1 MSATPMEAKYP
12 SFKGR
17 PSHAD
22 THFVAVDLSF
32 PRPEGLTRAAA
43 VPARLL
49 LAGIVAVSFG
59 LRFAAALVHTTPL
72 YFPDEYIYGSIA
84 RSLAETGRPLIRGH
98 SAHFPAMLEPLLAA
112 PFWLTHDP
120 TVAYRLTQAENA
132 LAMSLAA
139 IPVYLLVRRLG
150 GGSWPALAA
159 GALTVASPDLFFA
172 SFVLAD
178 AIAYP
183 LVLGAIYLGVC
194 ALSEPT
200 RRLQIGFAVLAGLAT
215 FTRVQYVFLP
225 VVFIVAALV
234 VESGS
239 VRTVWRRFRLSLGL
253 YAAPLLLVAVLGP
266 KRLLGYY
273 SGVADLGVKPSAIG
287 HWLGTDA
294 LLLAYSAGFALV
306 PGALV
311 GLAYALRRPRTR
323 DENAFAALAVGALL
337 AIFVE
342 ASLYAASGTDRFQ
355 ERYLMVLPPLVLPAF
370 ALWLRRNRPGA
381 RVAALLGL
389 GLVALAARVPLSGYT
404 ISDSKQDSPFLL
416 AVFRLEKGI
425 GIGTGSLVVA
435 LLASALALL
444 GAAVCYRAFLAR
456 WAIGATILAAAFVSL
471 GAVAFDAHVVRSV
484 RTSLLPPDAR
494 WVDHAG
500 LGGVS
505 MIQTPATLHAAV
517 NEQLFWNLSLKH
529 LYFLD
534 DASPIDAFGSERVRA
549 ARDGRLVSKGR
560 TLRGP
565 LLISNYAVRVK
576 LSGAVAVGHGPN
588 YDLYRALGTPRFALF
603 AGGLYQDGWLSASG
617 HMTVW
622 PAQNG
627 RVRGVLTLPLSLPPK
642 PRSETTTLQLRGPGV
657 TRNVTVH
664 PGQSIVVRLKVSH
677 RGPWTLSFR
686 TKRPGYLS
694 DGRPISVMAQ
704 MPTFAGIYCG
714 QNTANSTATVA

>member
-1 MSATPMEAKYP
+1 
-12 SFKGR
+12 
-17 PSHAD
+17 
-22 THFVAVDLSF
+22 VAVDVSL
-32 PRPEGLTRAAA
+32 PRPEGLARAAA

-49 LAGIVAVSFG
+49 LAGLVAVSFG

-72 YFPDEYIYGSIA
+72 YFPDEYIYGTIA
-84 RSLAETGRPLIRGH
+84 RSLAESGRPLIRGH

-120 TVAYRLTQAENA
+120 AVAYRLTQAENA

-150 GGSWPALAA
+150 GGSWMALAA

-183 LVLGAIYLGVC
+183 LVLGAVYLGVC

-200 RRLQIGFAVLAGLAT
+200 RRLQVGFAVLAGLAT
-215 FTRVQYVFLP
+215 FARVQYVFLP
-225 VVFIVAALV
+225 IVFLAAALV
-234 VESGS
+234 VDGWS
-239 VRTVWRRFRLSLGL
+239 VRTVWRRYRLSLGL
-253 YAAPLLLVAVLGP
+253 YAAPVLLVAVLGP

-273 SGVADLGVKPSAIG
+273 SGVADLGVKPGAIG

-311 GLAYALRRPRTR
+311 GLAYALWRPRTR
-323 DENAFAALAVGALL
+323 DEKAFAALAVGALL

-342 ASLYAASGTDRFQ
+342 ASLYAASGTLRFQ

-370 ALWLRRNRPGA
+370 ALWLRHNRPGA
-381 RVAALLGL
+381 RLAAVLGL
-389 GLVALAARVPLSGYT
+389 GLLALAARVPLSGYT

-425 GIGTGSLVVA
+425 GIGTGSLAVA

-444 GAAVCYRAFLAR
+444 GAAVCFRAFLAR

-484 RTSLLPPDAR
+484 RTSLLPTDAR

-500 LGGVS
+500 LGDVTLL
-505 MIQTPATLHAAV
+505 QTPATLHAAAD
-517 NEQLFWNLSLKH
+517 ELLFWNQSLRH

-534 DASPIDAFGSERVRA
+534 NASPIDAFGAPRAKA
-549 ARDGRLVSKGR
+549 ARDGRLVSRGR
-560 TLRGP
+560 TLKGP
-565 LLISNYAVRVK
+565 LLISNYAVRVQ
-576 LSGAVAVGHGPN
+576 LAHAVRIGRAVN
-588 YDLYRALGTPRFALF
+588 YELWRPLGTPRFAIF
-603 AGGLYQDGWLSASG
+603 AGGLYRDSWLAQAG
-617 HMTVW
+617 QITVY
-622 PAQNG
+622 PAGDG
-627 RVRGVLTLPLSLPPK
+627 RVRGVFTLPLSLPPA
-642 PRSETTTLQLRGPGV
+642 PRAETTTLQLRAPGAKQS
-657 TRNVTVH
+657 VTVH
-664 PGQSIVVRLKVSH
+664 PGESVVVRFRVAH
-677 RGPWTLSFR
+677 RGPWTLRFR
-686 TKRPGYLS
+686 TNRPGYLG

-704 MPTFAGIYCG
+704 MPTFAGRYCG
-714 QNTANSTATVA
+714 TLTPTA

>member
-1 MSATPMEAKYP
+1 M
-12 SFKGR
+12 
-17 PSHAD
+17 
-22 THFVAVDLSF
+22 AVDVSL
-32 PRPEGLTRAAA
+32 PRPEGLARAAA

-49 LAGIVAVSFG
+49 LAGLVAVSFG

-72 YFPDEYIYGSIA
+72 YFPDEYIYGTIA
-84 RSLAETGRPLIRGH
+84 RSLAESGRPLIRGH

-120 TVAYRLTQAENA
+120 AVAYRLTQAENA

-150 GGSWPALAA
+150 GGSWMALAA

-183 LVLGAIYLGVC
+183 LVLGAVYLGVC

-200 RRLQIGFAVLAGLAT
+200 RRLQVGFAVMAGLAT
-215 FTRVQYVFLP
+215 FARVQYVFLP
-225 VVFIVAALV
+225 IVFLAAALV
-234 VESGS
+234 VDGWS
-239 VRTVWRRFRLSLGL
+239 VRTVWRRYRLSLGL
-253 YAAPLLLVAVLGP
+253 YAAPVLLVAVLGP

-273 SGVADLGVKPSAIG
+273 SGVADLGVKPGAIG

-311 GLAYALRRPRTR
+311 GLAYALWRPRTR
-323 DENAFAALAVGALL
+323 DEKAFAALAVGALL

-342 ASLYAASGTDRFQ
+342 ASLYAASGTLRFQ

-370 ALWLRRNRPGA
+370 ALWLRHNRPGA
-381 RVAALLGL
+381 RFAAVLGL
-389 GLVALAARVPLSGYT
+389 GLLALAARVPLSGYT

-425 GIGTGSLVVA
+425 GIGTGSLAVA

-444 GAAVCYRAFLAR
+444 GAAVCFRAFLAR

-484 RTSLLPPDAR
+484 RTSLLPTDAR

-500 LGGVS
+500 LGDVTLL
-505 MIQTPATLHAAV
+505 QTPATLHAAAD
-517 NEQLFWNLSLKH
+517 ELLFWNQSLRH

-534 DASPIDAFGSERVRA
+534 NASPIDAFGAPRAKA
-549 ARDGRLVSKGR
+549 ARDGRLVSRGR
-560 TLRGP
+560 TLKGP
-565 LLISNYAVRVK
+565 LLISNYAVRVQ
-576 LSGAVAVGHGPN
+576 LAHAVRIGRAVN
-588 YDLYRALGTPRFALF
+588 YELWRPLGTPRFAIF
-603 AGGLYQDGWLSASG
+603 AGGLYRDSWLAQAG
-617 HMTVW
+617 QITVY
-622 PAQNG
+622 PAGDG
-627 RVRGVLTLPLSLPPK
+627 RVRGVFTLPLSLPPA
-642 PRSETTTLQLRGPGV
+642 PRAETTTLQLRAPGAKQS
-657 TRNVTVH
+657 VTVH
-664 PGQSIVVRLKVSH
+664 PGESVVVRFRVAH
-677 RGPWTLSFR
+677 RGPWTLRFR
-686 TKRPGYLS
+686 TNRPGYLG

-704 MPTFAGIYCG
+704 MPTFAGRYCG
-714 QNTANSTATVA
+714 TLTPTA